1 MTIRLVFDA
10 GSLAGRS
17 WDLPEGGA
25 LEIGRSRSCGIRPAE
40 PDVSG
45 RHAVVRDESGRP
57 VLEVFSAHRT
67 SLDGERLAAGDVRP
81 LAEGSRVLLGDA
93 LRFRVHF
100 GDAGADGG
108 ETMAVPEPSRPAG
121 PANAE
126 SAADDSSE
134 GGETT
139 PGGPADDAETAGGPA
154 TALGPD
160 ADDADDGET
169 QMLKTQAVSREE
181 LEMLRGAHL
190 RRQKHR
196 LVLHAVLLLIL
207 LGVAVGVYE
216 WLSSEKVKTAF
227 DSSIINIPMFPD
239 GDSLKYGQ
247 FWIAVPDYN
256 DGTSTVKNVGVFY
269 RWDTHLG
276 DNWEVPY
283 RVLITNYIDRE
294 SLEESREQTFHRWQK
309 ANSAGWRWDSEYV
322 SPPLFLGGDGG
333 NFPGVRCLQHKYY
346 RTYDGENY
354 VGTATFFRCADRCH
368 VLLRE
373 LPLDEEWRG
382 RDWIANLRKNRSL
395 RVFPRLPDGSEN
407 PFAALHWEG
416 LPETNVFTSAEADLI
431 VNDCKA
437 LLGGE
442 NAVFWGDTERRL
454 SLVLRSVHGKTDD
467 EAEGIRARAL
477 NQLHLLRVRQ
487 RDFWNGQV
495 LRANAKSAP
504 TAPSA
509 GREPALKAI
518 QKETADWFPS
528 ADDERHWLV
537 RREKWWKMESED

>member
-45 RHAVVRDESGRP
+45 RHAVVRDDSGHP

-100 GDAGADGG
+100 GDVGADGG
-108 ETMAVPEPSRPAG
+108 ETMAVPEPTLPAG
-121 PANAE
+121 PASAE
-126 SAADDSSE
+126 STADDSSE

-139 PGGPADDAETAGGPA
+139 SGGPADDAETAGGPA

-160 ADDADDGET
+160 AGDADDGET

-181 LEMLRGAHL
+181 LEMLREAHL
-190 RRQKHR
+190 HRQKRR
-196 LVLHAVLLLIL
+196 LLFRAVLLLLL
-207 LGVAVGVYE
+207 LGATVGVYK
-216 WLSSEKVKTAF
+216 WLSSEKVKATLDAATKT
-227 DSSIINIPMFPD
+227 FPRAVD
-239 GDSLKYGQ
+239 DEFGQ
-247 FWIAVPDYN
+247 VWITVPASDN
-256 DGTSTVKNVGVFY
+256 EGKTRDKNPGVYY
-269 RWDTHLG
+269 RWDSKLG
-276 DNWEVPY
+276 DKLEVDY
-283 RVLITNYIDRE
+283 HILFTNYVDHD
-294 SLEESREQTFHRWQK
+294 SLWESREKTFDRWRD
-309 ANSAGWRWDSEYV
+309 ANAADWRWDSENE
-322 SPPLFLGGDGG
+322 PHPLFLGGSGG
-333 NFPGVRCLQHKYY
+333 DYPGVRCLQRKYH
-346 RTYDGENY
+346 RTVDGENF

-368 VLLRE
+368 VLVRE

-416 LPETNVFTSAEADLI
+416 RPETNVFTSAEADLI

-477 NQLHLLRVRQ
+477 NQLRLLRARQ
-487 RDFWNGQV
+487 RDFWHGQV

-537 RREKWWKMESED
+537 RREKWWKVKSED